1 MDKTR
6 AGQAHVYSA
15 AGKALIDDRQ
25 QPLVEFIQIFKAG
38 SGKGIFPREP
48 AIGRY
53 ISIFG
58 GGSADING

>member
-6 AGQAHVYSA
+6 AGQARVYSA

-25 QPLVEFIQIFKAG
+25 QPLVEFIQILRPEVERN
-38 SGKGIFPREP
+38 FPREP
-48 AIGRY
+48 AIGRN